1 MNRSTLIF
9 FRYLFSAVSLPAGL
23 LLLCACFSDI
33 DELAEKARQGDPQ
46 AQRDLAYDLY
56 CKGEMENAFHW
67 YRKAAEAGDANA
79 MCNLGTM
86 YLTGRGTSVNQEN
99 AVKWLK
105 RAAEQNDANAM
116 LKLAGLYQNGEG
128 VTQNHKEALKWIR
141 KAVRRGSIHAVA
153 SLGYCYQEGLGI
165 ERNEK
170 KALAC
175 YRIAA
180 EKGNAAAQYN
190 LGTYYMSNVKPP
202 DYAEAVKWFRRA
214 HEQQFREATVI
225 LGWCLLNGYGTEKNF
240 NEGMS
245 MLAESEKSG
254 SADACFYLG
263 AVYAKGICGGQDFG
277 KAMKFFK
284 KAAEL
289 GHPAAQKILNSFHQE
304 KHLKIEI
311 SIYRISF
318 IKKTYHS
325 IRNKIISAVKQQS
338 TTEDKIFTP
347 HN

>member
-1 MNRSTLIF
+1 M
-9 FRYLFSAVSLPAGL
+9 PAGL

-56 CKGEMENAFHW
+56 CKGEMENAFLW

-170 KALAC
+170 K
-175 YRIAA
+175 YWPV
-180 EKGNAAAQYN
+180 
-190 LGTYYMSNVKPP
+190 TVS
-202 DYAEAVKWFRRA
+202 RRK
-214 HEQQFREATVI
+214 REMRRHNT
-225 LGWCLLNGYGTEKNF
+225 T
-240 NEGMS
+240 
-245 MLAESEKSG
+245 SE
-254 SADACFYLG
+254 LI
-263 AVYAKGICGGQDFG
+263 ICQ
-277 KAMKFFK
+277 M
-284 KAAEL
+284 
-289 GHPAAQKILNSFHQE
+289 
-304 KHLKIEI
+304 
-311 SIYRISF
+311 
-318 IKKTYHS
+318 
-325 IRNKIISAVKQQS
+325 
-338 TTEDKIFTP
+338 
-347 HN
+347 

>member
-128 VTQNHKEALKWIR
+128 VTQNHKEALQWIR

-245 MLAESEKSG
+245 MLTESEKSG

-304 KHLKIEI
+304 KSSENRDFHI
-311 SIYRISF
+311 SDKFY
-318 IKKTYHS
+318 KTGSVRYFAH
-325 IRNKIISAVKQQS
+325 IC
-338 TTEDKIFTP
+338 F
-347 HN
+347 